1 MQEKREGTSGLP
13 HTGKKTSKA
22 RITNR
27 DGNGRSRSIPIQQ
40 LLYFRVGGFLEE
52 EEWNQD
58 KDGGPRAHNP
68 RKTIGQRH
76 QDQFYCLEEIF
87 VRLTV
92 LLLLAAVGSDGE
104 VPRTWTNASVTTM
117 EVPLANPKY
126 SPIHISEKTYYE
138 LPTRTIYQS
147 YPVYHPSR
155 EPAGFMQWLE
165 RQEPRIAFDP
175 EALKTRQDWIE
186 AGSLVFNAPVSYAPV
201 FFSAKDLQDPRFF
214 ERLGMPIAKDGT
226 IPFARWVI
234 RRKGQVEL
242 GSMGCN
248 TCHTRVLP
256 DGTVIAG
263 AQGNNPGD
271 RQGSAML
278 RQTASAGPS
287 AQLLT
292 RLLTFAKQFEVP
304 WIENDPNRR
313 AQTMSLEELL
323 EAGDAIPPGVTA
335 RSHTSML
342 LPPQIPDL
350 IGVKDRRFL
359 DHTGLVLHRD
369 IGDLMRYTALVQ
381 DAIGLARYGETQP
394 EPSTRGAARYTDEQL
409 YALALYL
416 YSLTPPKNPNQFSAE
431 VAKGERIFE
440 REGCTGCHTPPYY
453 TNNKLIPV
461 DGFEPPTDHRERFDI
476 LLVRLGSDARYALQT
491 RKGNGYYKVPSLKG
505 VWYRGPFGH
514 HGSSATLEDWF
525 DPARLSNDYHPT
537 GYAGPDGRERAVKG
551 HEFGLSL
558 ALAERKA
565 LIAFLRTL

>member
-22 RITNR
+22 RITSR

-226 IPFARWVI
+226 IPFARWV
-234 RRKGQVEL
+234 
-242 GSMGCN
+242 
-248 TCHTRVLP
+248 
-256 DGTVIAG
+256 D
-263 AQGNNPGD
+263 
-271 RQGSAML
+271 
-278 RQTASAGPS
+278 
-287 AQLLT
+287 
-292 RLLTFAKQFEVP
+292 
-304 WIENDPNRR
+304 
-313 AQTMSLEELL
+313 
-323 EAGDAIPPGVTA
+323 
-335 RSHTSML
+335 
-342 LPPQIPDL
+342 PPQ
-350 IGVKDRRFL
+350 G
-359 DHTGLVLHRD
+359 TG
-369 IGDLMRYTALVQ
+369 
-381 DAIGLARYGETQP
+381 
-394 EPSTRGAARYTDEQL
+394 
-409 YALALYL
+409 
-416 YSLTPPKNPNQFSAE
+416 
-431 VAKGERIFE
+431 
-440 REGCTGCHTPPYY
+440 
-453 TNNKLIPV
+453 
-461 DGFEPPTDHRERFDI
+461 
-476 LLVRLGSDARYALQT
+476 
-491 RKGNGYYKVPSLKG
+491 
-505 VWYRGPFGH
+505 
-514 HGSSATLEDWF
+514 
-525 DPARLSNDYHPT
+525 
-537 GYAGPDGRERAVKG
+537 
-551 HEFGLSL
+551 
-558 ALAERKA
+558 
-565 LIAFLRTL
+565 